1 MYFSPPMTLT
11 VHANAWITVFISE
24 RHETCNSA
32 RSRLCAAEWIR
43 FICVVTLELRVETLS
58 ADDDVSLPDC
68 FVFFQVVNPD
78 RAEVT
83 NVYSRSLLHLEKRCT
98 NTKLTVRSR
107 EDCDCTWR
115 RTEDETTVHQ
125 IFCHSRSKTK
135 SETGRLQVLKLFKPY
150 KSSNKHN
157 ANILSHLIYPSF
169 HFFSSDEWSS
179 STSLSFYCCFILYL
193 C

>member
-1 MYFSPPMTLT
+1 MNF
-11 VHANAWITVFISE
+11 V
-24 RHETCNSA
+24 
-32 RSRLCAAEWIR
+32 SRLSQSTTMFHCRIVLFFSRWLILTEQK
-43 FICVVTLELRVETLS
+43 LLR
-58 ADDDVSLPDC
+58 
-68 FVFFQVVNPD
+68 
-78 RAEVT
+78 RGT

-115 RTEDETTVHQ
+115 RTEDEKTVHQ

-135 SETGRLQVLKLFKPY
+135 SETGHLFINIKPY

-179 STSLSFYCCFILYL
+179 STSLSLYCRFILYL
-193 C
+193 R

>member
-58 ADDDVSLPDC
+58 VDDDVSLPDC

-135 SETGRLQVLKLFKPY
+135 SETGRLFINIKPY

-179 STSLSFYCCFILYL
+179 STSLSLYCRFILYL